1 MALSYLILV
10 ILMALRSSG
19 GNGNELKDQ
28 LWSHKEK
35 ISGWLIQFDN
45 CEAKECPCAG
55 VGLLAV
61 LRFSPSTAVPV
72 LTAPSRGVPLL
83 ISAAPSSAVSVLTA
97 AAPSTAVPMLTVAA
111 PLQQIQ

>member
-1 MALSYLILV
+1 MALSYPILV

-28 LWSHKEK
+28 FWSHKEK
-35 ISGWLIQFDN
+35 ISGWLIQFEN
-45 CEAKECPCAG
+45 CEAKECPYAG
-55 VGLLAV
+55 VRLFSK
-61 LRFSPSTAVPV
+61 FSPSTAVPV

-83 ISAAPSSAVSVLTA
+83 ISAAPSSSVSVLTA